1 MNDDINSKIEVL
13 QTKISYQECLIQ
25 ELNEVIIRQQNQ
37 IDFIE
42 KTLSQMRN
50 DVQDMQGQTHGSEQE
65 APPPHY

>member
-1 MNDDINSKIEVL
+1 MDSRIEVL
-13 QTKISYQECLIQ
+13 ETKSVYQERLIQ

-50 DVQDMQGQTHGSEQE
+50 DVQGQTHGSEQE
-65 APPPHY
+65 VPPPHY

>member
-1 MNDDINSKIEVL
+1 MDSRIEVL
-13 QTKISYQECLIQ
+13 ETKSVYQERLIQ
-25 ELNEVIIRQQNQ
+25 ELNEVIIKQQNQ